1 MEVKCATWRTFA
13 VNLRNIIAV
22 LAFLAITSWLKRSEV
37 KRKLVRRAKHLKS
50 KIVRTFFLK
59 IRLVILSEDP
69 LATFK
74 TTAKN
79 SGPAI
84 GASLVTSVIRL
95 SSNST
100 ASAYTFNRII
110 FLATMTSWS
119 ELCVESVTVGV
130 CVV

>member
-1 MEVKCATWRTFA
+1 
-13 VNLRNIIAV
+13 
-22 LAFLAITSWLKRSEV
+22 
-37 KRKLVRRAKHLKS
+37 
-50 KIVRTFFLK
+50 
-59 IRLVILSEDP
+59 
-69 LATFK
+69 
-74 TTAKN
+74 
-79 SGPAI
+79 
-84 GASLVTSVIRL
+84 VIRL